1 MRKTCFIVVAAI
13 ALIAVSHSVLFNARA
28 QAREKYV
35 LKLPVIEGFATDKLM
50 TMFQDMARVIS
61 KKIDADITVDKLTF
75 RHGERMVAVRDLET
89 GAADFAYLNGIE
101 FAEYQKSGKKDLM
114 MLFTLSMNKSTIL
127 KQCLYVRKGEIMTVE
142 ALRGK
147 KWGASQ
153 LLPTRFLLHKKGVN
167 EPLEK
172 FFSSVRF
179 VSDAP
184 IPNIVAALNSK
195 EIDVFS
201 AAESAVRL
209 SGELNKKTATFVP
222 LYCEPFESTW
232 VFVARSGV
240 PSTVA
245 LKLRDIMTTAHRN
258 QEFNNFKFAF
268 AMIDGNFTAL
278 DERAKNLNDSTYEII
293 RKNGWL
299 KEEEA
304 FIKKHMPRAK

>member
-1 MRKTCFIVVAAI
+1 MKKNCFIVIAAI
-13 ALIAVSHSVLFNARA
+13 ALSTVSQCVFFNERSD
-28 QAREKYV
+28 AREKYV

-101 FAEYQKSGKKDLM
+101 FAEYQRTGKKDLM

-147 KWGASQ
+147 KWGSSQ
-153 LLPTRFLLHKKGVN
+153 LLPTRFLLYKKGIN

-278 DERAKNLNDSTYEII
+278 DERAKNLNDSTYELI

-299 KEEEA
+299 KEEDA

>member
-1 MRKTCFIVVAAI
+1 MRKTCFIVAI
-13 ALIAVSHSVLFNARA
+13 AVAISAVSQCVFFTERSE
-28 QAREKYV
+28 AREKYV

-50 TMFQDMARVIS
+50 TMFQDMAKVIS
-61 KKIDADITVDKLTF
+61 QKIDADITVDKLTF
-75 RHGERMVAVRDLET
+75 RHGDRMVAVRDLET
-89 GAADFAYLNGIE
+89 GAADFAYLNGME

-127 KQCLYVRKGEIMTVE
+127 NQCLYVRKGEIMTVE

-153 LLPTRFLLHKKGVN
+153 LLPTRFLLYKKGIN

-184 IPNIVAALNSK
+184 IPNIVGALDAK
-195 EIDVFS
+195 DIDVFS

-209 SGELNKKTATFVP
+209 SGELNKKSATFAP

-240 PSTVA
+240 PSPVA

-258 QEFNNFKFAF
+258 PEFNGFKFAF

-278 DERAKNLNDSTYEII
+278 DERAKKLNETTYELV

-299 KEEEA
+299 KEEDA

>member
-1 MRKTCFIVVAAI
+1 MRKTCFIVAI
-13 ALIAVSHSVLFNARA
+13 AVAISAVSQCVFFNERSD
-28 QAREKYV
+28 AREKYV

-101 FAEYQKSGKKDLM
+101 FAEYQRTGKKDLM

-153 LLPTRFLLHKKGVN
+153 LLPTRFLLYKKGIN

-184 IPNIVAALNSK
+184 IPNIVAALDSK
-195 EIDVFS
+195 DIDVFS

-278 DERAKNLNDSTYEII
+278 DERAKNLNDSTYELI

-299 KEEEA
+299 KEEDA